1 LCVAR
6 SLLKDN
12 SRIFQ
17 IKMQSITIDQATQ
30 IRQGEEL
37 NLEVLNDYLK
47 SQVTDF
53 ENIISI
59 NQFPGGFSNLT
70 YLIKTDSQE
79 YVLRRPPFGANIK
92 SAHDMGR
99 EFKVLSLL
107 KPNYP
112 KVPKPVIFCENESV
126 IGCQFYMMERV
137 QGVIFRGKDALKMDM
152 PEATMRQLSENLID
166 NLADL
171 HLLDIEKT
179 GLINLGKPEGYV
191 LRQVEGWIRR
201 YEKSQTDDIPAMVE
215 TAEWLRKNMPRP
227 QAPAFLHNDYKYDN
241 VILNPNDLTEILG
254 VLDWEMSTVG
264 DPLMDLGA
272 TLAYWCEEG
281 DGDFL
286 KSFNITWLSGNLT
299 KNEVVE
305 RYAKKTGRDVSDILF
320 YYVFGLYKN
329 IVIMQQ
335 IYARWKAGL
344 TKDPRF
350 GGLIFGIHELS
361 KMAVGAIGRGRL

>member
-1 LCVAR
+1 
-6 SLLKDN
+6 
-12 SRIFQ
+12 
-17 IKMQSITIDQATQ
+17 MQEINIDQATQ

-37 NLEVLNDYLK
+37 NREILNDYLK
-47 SQVTDF
+47 SQLSDF
-53 ENIISI
+53 DNITEI
-59 NQFPGGFSNLT
+59 NQFSGGYSNLT
-70 YLIKTDSQE
+70 YLVKTISKE

-99 EFKVLSLL
+99 EYKVLSLL
-107 KPNYP
+107 KLHYP
-112 KVPKPVIFCENESV
+112 KVPQPLIFCEDESV
-126 IGCQFYMMERV
+126 MGCQFYLMERV
-137 QGVIFRGKDALKMDM
+137 KGVIFRGKDAMKLQI
-152 PEATMRQLSENLID
+152 PEEQMRQLSENLVD

-179 GLINLGKPEGYV
+179 GLINLGKPDGYV
-191 LRQVEGWIRR
+191 LRQVEGWIGR
-201 YEKSQTDDIPAMVE
+201 YEKSHTDDIPTMVQ
-215 TAEWLRKNMPRP
+215 TAEWLRINMPRP
-227 QAPAFLHNDYKYDN
+227 QPPAFLHNDYKYDN
-241 VILNPNDLTEILG
+241 VLLNPDNLTEILG

-272 TLAYWCEEG
+272 SLAYWCESS

-286 KSFNITWLSGNLT
+286 KLFNITWLAGNLT
-299 KNEVVE
+299 RNEVVE

-350 GGLIFGIHELS
+350 GGLIYGIRELS
-361 KMAVGAIGRGRL
+361 KMAMRAIERGKI

>member
-1 LCVAR
+1 MSA
-6 SLLKDN
+6 
-12 SRIFQ
+12 
-17 IKMQSITIDQATQ
+17 IKIDQATQ

-37 NLEVLNDYLK
+37 NSEVLNKYLK
-47 SQVTDF
+47 SQLPDF
-53 ENIISI
+53 EDIIEI
-59 NQFPGGFSNLT
+59 NQFSGGFSNLT
-70 YLIKTDSQE
+70 YLIKTPTKE

-107 KPNYP
+107 KPHYP
-112 KVPKPVIFCENESV
+112 KVPQPVIFCEDES
-126 IGCQFYMMERV
+126 IMGCQFYMMERV
-137 QGVIFRGKDALKMDM
+137 NGVIFRGKDAIKLQI
-152 PEATMRQLSENLID
+152 PEVTMRQLSENLID

-191 LRQVEGWIRR
+191 ERQVEGWIGR
-201 YEKSQTDDIPAMVE
+201 YEKSQTDDLPAMVKS
-215 TAEWLRKNMPRP
+215 AQWLRENMPRP

-241 VILNPNDLTEILG
+241 VLLNPNNLTEILG

-272 TLAYWCEEG
+272 SLAYWCEIG

-286 KSFNITWLSGNLT
+286 KSFNITWLAGNLT
-299 KNEVVE
+299 RKEVVE

-329 IVIMQQ
+329 TVIMQQ

-344 TKDPRF
+344 TQDPRF
-350 GGLIFGIHELS
+350 GGLIYGIQELS
-361 KMAVGAIGRGRL
+361 KMAVNAINRRDVL

>member
-1 LCVAR
+1 M
-6 SLLKDN
+6 SEIN
-12 SRIFQ
+12 
-17 IKMQSITIDQATQ
+17 IDQASQ

-37 NLEVLNDYLK
+37 NLNLLNDYLK
-47 SQVTDF
+47 SQLTDF
-53 ENIISI
+53 EEITEIT
-59 NQFPGGFSNLT
+59 QFSGGYSNLT
-70 YLIKTDSQE
+70 YLLKTGSKE

-107 KPNYP
+107 KPHYP
-112 KVPKPVIFCENESV
+112 KVPQPVIFCEDESV
-126 IGCQFYMMERV
+126 LGCQFYIMERV
-137 QGVIFRGKDALKMDM
+137 KGVIFRGKDALELQIPAEK
-152 PEATMRQLSENLID
+152 MRQLSENLID
-166 NLADL
+166 NLAEL
-171 HLLDIEKT
+171 HLLAIQKT

-191 LRQVEGWIRR
+191 IRQVEGWIGR
-201 YEKSQTDDIPAMVE
+201 YENSQTDDIPAMGK
-215 TAEWLRKNMPRP
+215 TAEWLRTNMPRP
-227 QAPAFLHNDYKYDN
+227 QVPAFLHNDYKYDN
-241 VILNPNDLTEILG
+241 VLLNPNDLSEILG

-272 TLAYWCEEG
+272 SLAYWCEAG

-286 KSFNITWLSGNLT
+286 KSFNITWLPGNLT
-299 KNEVVE
+299 RNEVVE
-305 RYAKKTGRDVSDILF
+305 RYAKKTERDVSDILF

-350 GGLIFGIHELS
+350 GGLIYGIQELS
-361 KMAVGAIGRGRL
+361 KMAARAIERGKI

>member
-1 LCVAR
+1 M
-6 SLLKDN
+6 SE
-12 SRIFQ
+12 
-17 IKMQSITIDQATQ
+17 IKIDQATQ

-47 SQVTDF
+47 SQVADF
-53 ENIISI
+53 KNIISI
-59 NQFPGGFSNLT
+59 TQFPGGFSNLT
-70 YLIKTDSQE
+70 YLIKNELQE
-79 YVLRRPPFGANIK
+79 YVLRRPPFGVNIK

-99 EFKVLSLL
+99 EYKVLSLL

-112 KVPKPVIFCENESV
+112 KVPQPVIFCEDES
-126 IGCQFYMMERV
+126 IMGCRFYMMERI
-137 QGVIFRGKDALKMDM
+137 QGVIFRGKDALKMNI
-152 PEATMRQLSENLID
+152 PAATMRQLSENLID

-191 LRQVEGWIRR
+191 QRQVEGWIGR

-215 TAEWLRKNMPRP
+215 TAVWLRTNMPRP

-272 TLAYWCEEG
+272 SLAYWCEEG
-281 DGDFL
+281 DGQFL
-286 KSFNITWLSGNLT
+286 KSFNISWLSGNLT
-299 KNEVVE
+299 RKEVIE
-305 RYAKKTGRDVSDILF
+305 RYAQKTGRDVTDILF

-329 IVIMQQ
+329 TVIMQQ

-344 TKDPRF
+344 TKDSRF
-350 GGLIFGIHELS
+350 EALIHGINELS
-361 KMAVGAIGRGRL
+361 KMAVRAMGSGNM

>member
-1 LCVAR
+1 
-6 SLLKDN
+6 
-12 SRIFQ
+12 
-17 IKMQSITIDQATQ
+17 MQETNIDQAVQ

-37 NLEVLNDYLK
+37 NLHALNDYLK
-47 SQVTDF
+47 SENADF
-53 ENIISI
+53 EDIMEIT
-59 NQFPGGFSNLT
+59 QFSGGYSNLT
-70 YLIKTDSQE
+70 YLIKTGSKE

-107 KPNYP
+107 KPHYP
-112 KVPKPVIFCENESV
+112 KVPQPLIFCKDES
-126 IGCQFYMMERV
+126 IMGCDFYIMERIK
-137 QGVIFRGKDALKMDM
+137 GVIFRGKDAMKLQISVQK
-152 PEATMRQLSENLID
+152 MRQLSENLID

-179 GLINLGKPEGYV
+179 GLISLGKPEGYV
-191 LRQVEGWIRR
+191 LRQVEGWIGR
-201 YEKSQTDDIPAMVE
+201 YANSQTDDIPTMVE
-215 TAEWLRKNMPRP
+215 TAEWLNANIPRP

-241 VILNPNDLTEILG
+241 VLLNPNDLTEILG

-272 TLAYWCEEG
+272 SLAYWCESG
-281 DGDFL
+281 DGDFIRL
-286 KSFNITWLSGNLT
+286 FNISWLEGNLT
-299 KNEVVE
+299 RKEVVE
-305 RYAKKTGRDVSDILF
+305 RYALRTGRDVSGMLF

-329 IVIMQQ
+329 TVIMQQ

-350 GGLIFGIHELS
+350 GGLILGINELS
-361 KMAVGAIGRGRL
+361 KMAVRAIDRGEI

>member
-1 LCVAR
+1 M
-6 SLLKDN
+6 SEIN
-12 SRIFQ
+12 
-17 IKMQSITIDQATQ
+17 IDQATQ

-37 NLEVLNDYLK
+37 NLEILNDYLK
-47 SQVTDF
+47 SQVADF
-53 ENIISI
+53 ENIITI
-59 NQFPGGFSNLT
+59 TQFPGGFSNLT
-70 YLIKTDSQE
+70 YLIKTKSKE
-79 YVLRRPPFGANIK
+79 YVLRRPPFGVNIK

-99 EFKVLSLL
+99 EYKVLSLL

-112 KVPKPVIFCENESV
+112 KVPKPVIFCEDES
-126 IGCQFYMMERV
+126 IMGCQFYMMERV
-137 QGVIFRGKDALKMDM
+137 HGVIFRGKDALKMKI
-152 PEATMRQLSENLID
+152 PEATMRQLSKNLID

-171 HLLDIEKT
+171 HLLDIERT

-191 LRQVEGWIRR
+191 QRQVEGWIGR

-215 TAEWLRKNMPRP
+215 TASWLRANMPRP

-241 VILNPNDLTEILG
+241 VILNPEDLTEILG

-272 TLAYWCEEG
+272 SLAYWCEEG
-281 DGDFL
+281 DGQFL

-299 KNEVVE
+299 RKEVIE

-329 IVIMQQ
+329 VVIMQQ

-350 GGLIFGIHELS
+350 GALIYGINELS
-361 KMAVGAIGRGRL
+361 RMAINSINRRDVS

>member
-1 LCVAR
+1 M
-6 SLLKDN
+6 SE
-12 SRIFQ
+12 
-17 IKMQSITIDQATQ
+17 IKADQATH
-30 IRQGEEL
+30 IRHGEEL
-37 NLEVLNDYLK
+37 DTYVLNQYLQ
-47 SQVTDF
+47 SQITDF
-53 ENIISI
+53 EEITEIK
-59 NQFPGGFSNLT
+59 QFSGGYSNLT
-70 YLIKTDSQE
+70 YLVSTASKE

-99 EFKVLSLL
+99 EYKVLSLL
-107 KPNYP
+107 KPHYP
-112 KVPKPVIFCENESV
+112 KVPQPVIFCEDESV
-126 IGCQFYMMERV
+126 MNCQFYMMERV
-137 QGVIFRGKDALKMDM
+137 NGVIFRGKDASKMDI
-152 PEATMRQLSENLID
+152 PRDKMRQLSENLID

-179 GLINLGKPEGYV
+179 GLVSLGKPEGYV
-191 LRQVEGWIRR
+191 LRQVEGWIGR

-215 TAEWLRKNMPRP
+215 TAAWLRTNMPRP

-241 VILNPNDLTEILG
+241 VLLNPDNITEIMG
-254 VLDWEMSTVG
+254 VLDWEMATVG

-272 TLAYWCEEG
+272 ALAYWCEEG
-281 DGDFL
+281 DGQFL

-299 KNEVVE
+299 RKEVVE
-305 RYAKKTGRDVSDILF
+305 RYAQKTGRDVSDILF

-350 GGLIFGIHELS
+350 GGLIYGIQELS
-361 KMAVGAIGRGRL
+361 KMAVGAIGRGSL

>member
-1 LCVAR
+1 M
-6 SLLKDN
+6 SEIN
-12 SRIFQ
+12 
-17 IKMQSITIDQATQ
+17 IDHASQ

-37 NLEVLNDYLK
+37 NLNFLNDYLK
-47 SQVTDF
+47 SQLSDF
-53 ENIISI
+53 EEITEIT
-59 NQFPGGFSNLT
+59 QFSGGYSNLT
-70 YLIKTDSQE
+70 YLIKCDLKE

-107 KPNYP
+107 KPHYP
-112 KVPKPVIFCENESV
+112 KVPKPIIFCEDESI
-126 IGCQFYMMERV
+126 IGCQFYVMERV
-137 QGVIFRGKDALKMDM
+137 KGVIFRGKDALKLQI
-152 PEATMRQLSENLID
+152 PVEKMRQLSENLID

-191 LRQVEGWIRR
+191 PRQVEGWIGR
-201 YEKSQTDDIPAMVE
+201 YKKSQTDNIPEME
-215 TAEWLRKNMPRP
+215 KTAEWLRTNMPR
-227 QAPAFLHNDYKYDN
+227 QQVPAFLHNDYKYDN
-241 VILNPNDLTEILG
+241 VLLNPDDLTEILG

-272 TLAYWCEEG
+272 SLAYWCEAG

-299 KNEVVE
+299 RNEVVK

-350 GGLIFGIHELS
+350 GGLIYGIHELS
-361 KMAVGAIGRGRL
+361 KMAVRAIEREKI

>member
-1 LCVAR
+1 
-6 SLLKDN
+6 
-12 SRIFQ
+12 
-17 IKMQSITIDQATQ
+17 MQEINIDQATQ

-37 NLEVLNDYLK
+37 NREILNDYLK
-47 SQVTDF
+47 LKLPDF
-53 ENIISI
+53 EDVIEI
-59 NQFPGGFSNLT
+59 NQFAGGYSKLT
-70 YLIKTDSQE
+70 YLVKTISKE

-99 EFKVLSLL
+99 EYKVLSLL
-107 KPNYP
+107 KLHYP
-112 KVPKPVIFCENESV
+112 KVPQPLIFCEDESV
-126 IGCQFYMMERV
+126 MGCQFYIMERV
-137 QGVIFRGKDALKMDM
+137 KGVIFRGKDAKKLQI
-152 PEATMRQLSENLID
+152 PEGQMRQLSENLVD

-179 GLINLGKPEGYV
+179 GLINLGKPDGYV
-191 LRQVEGWIRR
+191 LRQVEGWIGR
-201 YEKSQTDDIPAMVE
+201 YEKSQTDDIPAMVQ
-215 TAEWLRKNMPRP
+215 TAEWLRTNMPRP
-227 QAPAFLHNDYKYDN
+227 QSPAFLHNDYKYDN
-241 VILNPNDLTEILG
+241 VLLNPDNLTEILG

-272 TLAYWCEEG
+272 SLAYWCESG

-286 KSFNITWLSGNLT
+286 KLFNITWLSGNLT
-299 KNEVVE
+299 RNEVVE

-350 GGLIFGIHELS
+350 GGLIYGIHELS
-361 KMAVGAIGRGRL
+361 KMAVRAIERGKI

>member
-1 LCVAR
+1 M
-6 SLLKDN
+6 SE
-12 SRIFQ
+12 
-17 IKMQSITIDQATQ
+17 IKIDQATQ

-47 SQVTDF
+47 SQVADF
-53 ENIISI
+53 KNVISI
-59 NQFPGGFSNLT
+59 TQFPGGFSNLT
-70 YLIKTDSQE
+70 YLIKNELQE
-79 YVLRRPPFGANIK
+79 YVLRRPPFGVNIK

-99 EFKVLSLL
+99 EYKVLSLL

-112 KVPKPVIFCENESV
+112 KVPQPVIFCEDEL
-126 IGCQFYMMERV
+126 IMGCQFYMMERI
-137 QGVIFRGKDALKMDM
+137 QGVIFRGKDALKMNI
-152 PEATMRQLSENLID
+152 PAATMRQLSENLID

-191 LRQVEGWIRR
+191 QRQVEGWIGR

-215 TAEWLRKNMPRP
+215 TAVWLRANMPRP

-272 TLAYWCEEG
+272 SLAYWCEEG
-281 DGDFL
+281 DGQFL
-286 KSFNITWLSGNLT
+286 KSFNISWLSGNLT
-299 KNEVVE
+299 RKEVIE
-305 RYAKKTGRDVSDILF
+305 RYAQKTGRDITDILF

-329 IVIMQQ
+329 TVIMQQ

-344 TKDPRF
+344 TKDSRF
-350 GGLIFGIHELS
+350 EALIHGINELS
-361 KMAVGAIGRGRL
+361 KMAVKAIGRGYM

>member
-1 LCVAR
+1 MSEV
-6 SLLKDN
+6 N
-12 SRIFQ
+12 
-17 IKMQSITIDQATQ
+17 IDQASQ

-37 NLEVLNDYLK
+37 NREMLNNYLK
-47 SQVTDF
+47 SQVADF
-53 ENIISI
+53 ENITEIT
-59 NQFPGGFSNLT
+59 QFSGGYSNLT
-70 YLIKTDSQE
+70 YLIKTDAKE
-79 YVLRRPPFGANIK
+79 YVLRRPPFGVNIK

-107 KPNYP
+107 KPHYP
-112 KVPKPVIFCENESV
+112 KVPQPVIFCEDES
-126 IGCQFYMMERV
+126 IMGCQFYLMERV
-137 QGVIFRGKDALKMDM
+137 QGVIFRGKDAMKLQI
-152 PEATMRQLSENLID
+152 PVEQMRQLSENLID

-191 LRQVEGWIRR
+191 LRQVEGWIGR
-201 YEKSQTDDIPAMVE
+201 YEKSQTDDIAAMLE
-215 TAEWLRKNMPRP
+215 TAEWLRANMPRP

-241 VILNPNDLTEILG
+241 VLLNPADLTEILG

-272 TLAYWCEEG
+272 SLAYWCESD

-299 KNEVVE
+299 RNEVIE
-305 RYAKKTGRDVSDILF
+305 KYAKKTGRDVSDILF

-329 IVIMQQ
+329 VVIMQQ

-350 GGLIFGIHELS
+350 GALIYGIHELS
-361 KMAVGAIGRGRL
+361 KMGVRAIRRGKM

>member
-1 LCVAR
+1 
-6 SLLKDN
+6 
-12 SRIFQ
+12 
-17 IKMQSITIDQATQ
+17 MQVIIDQSTQ
-30 IRQGEEL
+30 IRRGEEL
-37 NLEVLNDYLK
+37 NHENLNGYLK
-47 SQVTDF
+47 SQNTDF
-53 ENIISI
+53 EDITEIT
-59 NQFPGGFSNLT
+59 QFSGGYSNLT
-70 YLIKTDSQE
+70 YLVKTKTKE

-99 EFKVLSLL
+99 EYKVLSLL
-107 KPNYP
+107 KPHYP
-112 KVPKPVIFCENESV
+112 KVPQPLIFCEDESI
-126 IGCQFYMMERV
+126 IGCQFYLMERV
-137 QGVIFRGKDALKMDM
+137 KGVIFRGKDAKKLEI
-152 PEATMRQLSENLID
+152 PEVQMRQLSENLVD

-191 LRQVEGWIRR
+191 QRQVDGWIGR
-201 YEKSQTDDIPAMVE
+201 YEKSQTDDIPEMVK
-215 TAEWLRKNMPRP
+215 TADWLRANMPRL

-241 VILNPNDLTEILG
+241 VLLNPADLTEILG

-272 TLAYWCEEG
+272 SLAYWCEMG

-286 KSFNITWLSGNLT
+286 KSFNITWLTGNLT
-299 KNEVVE
+299 RNEVVE

-335 IYARWKAGL
+335 IYYRWKAGM
-344 TKDPRF
+344 TQDSRF

-361 KMAVGAIGRGRL
+361 KMAVRTIERGTL

>member
-1 LCVAR
+1 
-6 SLLKDN
+6 
-12 SRIFQ
+12 
-17 IKMQSITIDQATQ
+17 MQEINIDQASQ

-37 NLEVLNDYLK
+37 NRNALNDYLK
-47 SQVTDF
+47 SQNLDF
-53 ENIISI
+53 EEITAIT
-59 NQFPGGFSNLT
+59 QFSGGYSNLT
-70 YLIKTDSQE
+70 YLIKTDSKE

-107 KPNYP
+107 KPHYP
-112 KVPKPVIFCENESV
+112 KVPQPVIFCEDESI
-126 IGCQFYMMERV
+126 IGCHFYIMERIK
-137 QGVIFRGKDALKMDM
+137 GVIFRGNDATKLQIPTQK
-152 PEATMRQLSENLID
+152 MRQLSENLID

-171 HLLDIEKT
+171 HLLSIEKT
-179 GLINLGKPEGYV
+179 GLIKLGKPEGYV
-191 LRQVEGWIRR
+191 LRQVEGWIGR
-201 YEKSQTDDIPAMVE
+201 YEKSQTDDIAAMGQ
-215 TAEWLRKNMPRP
+215 TAAWLRANMPRP

-241 VILNPNDLTEILG
+241 VLLNPEDLTEILG
-254 VLDWEMSTVG
+254 VLDWEMATVG

-286 KSFNITWLSGNLT
+286 KSFNITWLAGNLT
-299 KNEVVE
+299 RKEVVE
-305 RYAKKTGRDVSDILF
+305 RYANKTKREVSDILF

-335 IYARWKAGL
+335 IYARWKTGL

-350 GGLIFGIHELS
+350 GGLIYGIHELS
-361 KMAVGAIGRGRL
+361 KMAIQAIERGKI

>member
-1 LCVAR
+1 
-6 SLLKDN
+6 
-12 SRIFQ
+12 
-17 IKMQSITIDQATQ
+17 MQETNIDQAVQ

-37 NLEVLNDYLK
+37 NLHALNNYLK
-47 SQVTDF
+47 SENVDF
-53 ENIISI
+53 EDITEIT
-59 NQFPGGFSNLT
+59 QFSGGYSNLT
-70 YLIKTDSQE
+70 YLIKTGSKE

-107 KPNYP
+107 KPHYP
-112 KVPKPVIFCENESV
+112 KVPQPLIFCKDES
-126 IGCQFYMMERV
+126 IMGCDFYIMERIK
-137 QGVIFRGKDALKMDM
+137 GVIFRGKDAMRLQISAQK
-152 PEATMRQLSENLID
+152 MRQLSENLID

-179 GLINLGKPEGYV
+179 GLISLGKPEGYV
-191 LRQVEGWIRR
+191 LRQVEGWIGR
-201 YEKSQTDDIPAMVE
+201 YANSQTDDIPTMVE
-215 TAEWLRKNMPRP
+215 TAEWLSANMPRP

-241 VILNPNDLTEILG
+241 VLLNPNDLTEILG

-272 TLAYWCEEG
+272 SLAYWCGSG
-281 DGDFL
+281 DGDFIRL
-286 KSFNITWLSGNLT
+286 FNVSWLAGNLT
-299 KNEVVE
+299 RKEVVE
-305 RYAKKTGRDVSDILF
+305 RYANKTGRDVSGMLF

-329 IVIMQQ
+329 TVIMQQ

-350 GGLIFGIHELS
+350 GGLILGINELS
-361 KMAVGAIGRGRL
+361 KMAVRAIDRGEI

>member
-1 LCVAR
+1 M
-6 SLLKDN
+6 SEIN
-12 SRIFQ
+12 
-17 IKMQSITIDQATQ
+17 IDQASQ

-37 NLEVLNDYLK
+37 NLNLLNDYLK
-47 SQVTDF
+47 SQLTDF
-53 ENIISI
+53 EEITEIT
-59 NQFPGGFSNLT
+59 QFSGGYSNLT
-70 YLIKTDSQE
+70 YLLKTGSKE

-107 KPNYP
+107 KPHYP
-112 KVPKPVIFCENESV
+112 KVPQPVIFCEDESV
-126 IGCQFYMMERV
+126 LGCQFYIMERV
-137 QGVIFRGKDALKMDM
+137 KGVIFRGKDALELQIPAEK
-152 PEATMRQLSENLID
+152 MRQLSENLID
-166 NLADL
+166 NLAEL
-171 HLLDIEKT
+171 HLLAIQKT

-191 LRQVEGWIRR
+191 IRQVEGWIGR
-201 YEKSQTDDIPAMVE
+201 YENSQTDDIPAMGK
-215 TAEWLRKNMPRP
+215 TAEWLRTNMPRP
-227 QAPAFLHNDYKYDN
+227 QVPAFLHNDYKYDN
-241 VILNPNDLTEILG
+241 VLLNPNDLSEILG

-272 TLAYWCEEG
+272 SLAYWCEAG

-286 KSFNITWLSGNLT
+286 KSFNITWLTGNLT
-299 KNEVVE
+299 RNEVVE
-305 RYAKKTGRDVSDILF
+305 RYAKKTERDVSDILF

-350 GGLIFGIHELS
+350 GGLIYGIQELS
-361 KMAVGAIGRGRL
+361 KMAARAIERGKI

>member
-1 LCVAR
+1 
-6 SLLKDN
+6 
-12 SRIFQ
+12 
-17 IKMQSITIDQATQ
+17 MQETNIDQAVQ

-37 NLEVLNDYLK
+37 NLHALNDYLK
-47 SQVTDF
+47 SENVDF
-53 ENIISI
+53 EDITEIT
-59 NQFPGGFSNLT
+59 QFSGGYSNLT
-70 YLIKTDSQE
+70 YLIKTGSKE

-107 KPNYP
+107 KPHYP
-112 KVPKPVIFCENESV
+112 KVPQPLIFCKDES
-126 IGCQFYMMERV
+126 IMGCDFYIMERIK
-137 QGVIFRGKDALKMDM
+137 GVIFRGKDAMKLQISVQK
-152 PEATMRQLSENLID
+152 MRQLSENLID

-179 GLINLGKPEGYV
+179 GLISLGKPEGYV
-191 LRQVEGWIRR
+191 LRQVEGWIGR
-201 YEKSQTDDIPAMVE
+201 YANSQTDDIPTMVE
-215 TAEWLRKNMPRP
+215 TAEWLNANIPRP

-241 VILNPNDLTEILG
+241 VLLNPNDLTEILG

-272 TLAYWCEEG
+272 SLAYWCESG
-281 DGDFL
+281 DGDFIRL
-286 KSFNITWLSGNLT
+286 FNVSWLAGNLT
-299 KNEVVE
+299 RKEVVE
-305 RYAKKTGRDVSDILF
+305 RYANKTGRDVSGMLF

-329 IVIMQQ
+329 TVIMQQ

-350 GGLIFGIHELS
+350 GGLILGINELS
-361 KMAVGAIGRGRL
+361 KMAVRAIDRGEI

>member
-1 LCVAR
+1 MPE
-6 SLLKDN
+6 
-12 SRIFQ
+12 
-17 IKMQSITIDQATQ
+17 IKIDQATQ

-37 NLEVLNDYLK
+37 NLEVLNDFLK
-47 SQVTDF
+47 SQITDF
-53 ENIISI
+53 EDIISI
-59 NQFPGGFSNLT
+59 NQFAGGYSNLT
-70 YLIKTDSQE
+70 YLIKTVSQE

-107 KPNYP
+107 KPHYP
-112 KVPKPVIFCENESV
+112 KVPQPIVFCEDESI
-126 IGCQFYMMERV
+126 IGCQFYMMERI
-137 QGVIFRGKDALKMDM
+137 QGVILRGKDALKMDI

-171 HLLDIEKT
+171 HLLDIDKT

-191 LRQVEGWIRR
+191 LRQVEGWIGR

-215 TAEWLRKNMPRP
+215 TATWLRANMPLP
-227 QAPAFLHNDYKYDN
+227 QAPAFVHNDYKYDN
-241 VILNPNDLTEILG
+241 IILNPDDLTEVLG

-272 TLAYWCEEG
+272 SLAYWCESG

-286 KSFNITWLSGNLT
+286 KSFNITWLTGNLT

-335 IYARWKAGL
+335 IYSRWKAGM
-344 TKDPRF
+344 TKDSRF

-361 KMAVGAIGRGRL
+361 KMAVGAIGKGQL